1 MPVLTAQ
8 FTLATNARQQIV
20 APDTMSQHVCIHNHE
35 HNLNKEIFIGNSTVT
50 TTTGIHAVATQT
62 SLITIGPGDDLWAI
76 SGESGTVSI
85 HVLVVKQD

>member
-1 MPVLTAQ
+1 VPISTAQ
-8 FTLATNARQQIV
+8 FTLATGVRQQIV
-20 APDTMSQHVCIHNHE
+20 APHTMSQHVCIHNHE
-35 HNLNKEIFIGNSTVT
+35 HNQNKEIFIGNSTVT

-76 SGESGTVSI
+76 SGEDGTVSL

>member
-1 MPVLTAQ
+1 MPIATAQ
-8 FTLATNARQQIV
+8 FTLTSNVRQQIV
-20 APDTMSQHVCIHNHE
+20 SASTQPQHVCIHNHE

-76 SGESGTVSI
+76 SGENGTVSL